1 MKKTILTLALVFFVI
16 LAVSCEIET
25 NYPAESSGSV
35 FVSNDAAS
43 GKTIT
48 RIVVTTNW
56 GFGDPS
62 TKYNNRVSIS
72 PGGKS
77 EKVQITII
85 NNDLSYTSR
94 WNYFRVTVTLNDNST
109 ASKDIIVYDDIVNN
123 LRYNGTSLVED

>member
-25 NYPAESSGSV
+25 NYPAESSGSL
-35 FVSNDAAS
+35 FVSNDSAS

-56 GFGDPS
+56 GLGNPS
-62 TKYNNRVSIS
+62 TEYNNRVSIP

-77 EKVQITII
+77 EKIEISI
-85 NNDLSYTSR
+85 SDSDFISR
-94 WNYFRVTVTLNDNST
+94 WNQFRVTITLNDNST
-109 ASKDIIVYDDIVNN
+109 VSKDITVYEDIVNN
-123 LRYNGTSLVED
+123 LRYNGTSLVDD